1 MTAEL
6 MYDILGLTEKRGDL
20 TMSDSE
26 AKRKWMKENTVFI
39 GVKLQKRT
47 DADILEFLQ
56 DHVDAE
62 KKIGMQTIIKDA
74 LREYIKNYKG
84 E

>member
-1 MTAEL
+1 